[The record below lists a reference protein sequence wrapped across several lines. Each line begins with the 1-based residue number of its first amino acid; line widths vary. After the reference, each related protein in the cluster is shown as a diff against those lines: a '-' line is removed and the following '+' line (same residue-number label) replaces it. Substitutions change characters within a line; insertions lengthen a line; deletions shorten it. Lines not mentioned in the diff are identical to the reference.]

1 MCNAQVIQYSF
12 QNFSSLRVPP
22 NPSES
27 LKFKN
32 KTTNNRMSAIT
43 PEILRNAGHS
53 LNRLLEMGYT
63 IEQCKNCDFTCEE
76 FRLLGKK
83 NN

>member
-12 QNFSSLRVPP
+12 PNPFSSLPP

-27 LKFKN
+27 LKFKVMTT
-32 KTTNNRMSAIT
+32 KTNNMSAIT

-53 LNRLLEMGYT
+53 LNRLLEMGHT

>member
-1 MCNAQVIQYSF
+1 
-12 QNFSSLRVPP
+12 
-22 NPSES
+22 
-27 LKFKN
+27 
-32 KTTNNRMSAIT
+32 MSAIT